1 MYLALVVAFSLL
13 TQGPIFSLLTRGP
26 VGTLLSFGA
35 QLASFPAGRWEGI
48 IRIPERELG
57 ITVDLAKTVAGI
69 WIGSISVP
77 LSTSIDVPLG
87 NISIDGT
94 VVRFTATLPAKA
106 SFEGA
111 LTDGGTLSG
120 TVSNADGRAPFELSR
135 KGAPRVVLPPP
146 STALPPEFSGAWEGT
161 LERAGRQTKVGVTL
175 SSAPDGVAIGVL
187 AASGAEIPLTT
198 VTFAGADVRFESR
211 AVSGTFVGTLGPA
224 GDIAG
229 EWAERSVRAPLVL
242 RRADTAKK

>member
-1 MYLALVVAFSLL
+1 MYLALIVVVS
-13 TQGPIFSLLTRGP
+13 
-26 VGTLLSFGA
+26 LLSFGA
-35 QLASFPAGRWEGI
+35 QVASFPAGRWEGI

-57 ITVDLAKTVAGI
+57 ITLDLAKTAAGI

-106 SFEGA
+106 SFDGTLTEAGA
-111 LTDGGTLSG
+111 LSG
-120 TVSNADGRAPFELSR
+120 TVSSVDGRAPFELVR

-146 STALPPEFSGAWEGT
+146 STALPSEFSGVWEGT
-161 LERAGRQTKVGVTL
+161 LERSGRVTRVGVTL
-175 SSAPDGVAIGVL
+175 SSAPDGAATGVL

-211 AVSGTFVGTLGPA
+211 AVSGTYVGTLGPA
-224 GDIAG
+224 GEIAG
-229 EWAERSVRAPLVL
+229 EWAERSVRAPLIL
-242 RRADTAKK
+242 RRAAPAKK